1 MKKLTYLFFC
11 LSIAA
16 FGQNTVTDI
25 DGNTYNYLTF
35 GDQKWTTENAAME
48 TYRDGTPIPQ
58 VTDTLEWENLTTGAW
73 CYLNNDPNTEVKLY
87 NWFAVVGIHDT
98 DPNTPNKELAP
109 EGWNVPSL
117 DDWISFENYLIDNG
131 YNYDGSTTDNKIAK
145 AMASS
150 SGWNASSNEGDPGND
165 QSSNNSSGFNAF
177 PFGYKEGGIISQGQ
191 FVGENNIASFWTTT
205 ESNNVLG
212 YYLQLMN
219 GFPGSITSDSDEIWK
234 QGGMSVRFLKGAYTL
249 IPDPNFEQALIDQ
262 DIDTNPIIDGQVLTA
277 AISGLLELSVQ
288 SLQIAD
294 LTGIEDFTALTNL
307 SCDSNELTSLD
318 LTNNTALTN
327 LSCSG
332 NELTSLDLTNNTAL
346 TILVCYVNELTSLD
360 VSNNTDLTDLL
371 AFNNQLTSL
380 DVSNNTLLQLLDI
393 GDNPFSGLNVNN
405 NTALV
410 FLLVGN
416 YSNNGQLTNLDVSN
430 NTALTFL
437 TVRGNQL
444 TSIDVSNNTA
454 LSYLNCSANQLTSID
469 VSNNTALET
478 FYIYENQLT
487 SLDVNNNSDLTIF
500 QCYNSQLTSLDV
512 RNGNNYSFSD
522 FRAEENSD
530 LSCIYV
536 DDADYSNANWTD
548 IDPNSTFVENEAEC
562 EVLGESYCKE
572 MNVIRLLD
580 SDNEVVTFEI
590 STDEWHY
597 LAITKS
603 DDLTGKIYLDGNLVG
618 EGAFLD
624 VDYNWSQLYLG
635 VSYFTSWRKH
645 FKGWLDEFRVSSV
658 VRTEQEILENFEA
671 NTSLELDDNT
681 LGLWHLD
688 EPDGNFFN
696 NSVPGMDDGEL
707 FSGAQFTDG
716 RFGNSVYFDGID
728 DRGDCYTNIPESN
741 VTFEIWLK
749 IQGEEEQENVITP
762 FEAYGLY
769 NTSSDV
775 FDNCDLILDG
785 SSTEINSI
793 SIYPNP
799 TNNYL
804 FIEGNINPVAISIY
818 NLLGIEVISTKNT
831 DKVDVSELSKG
842 IYIIKISDGKNLT
855 NKKFIKN

>member
-1 MKKLTYLFFC
+1 
-11 LSIAA
+11 
-16 FGQNTVTDI
+16 
-25 DGNTYNYLTF
+25 
-35 GDQKWTTENAAME
+35 
-48 TYRDGTPIPQ
+48 
-58 VTDTLEWENLTTGAW
+58 
-73 CYLNNDPNTEVKLY
+73 
-87 NWFAVVGIHDT
+87 
-98 DPNTPNKELAP
+98 
-109 EGWNVPSL
+109 
-117 DDWISFENYLIDNG
+117 
-131 YNYDGSTTDNKIAK
+131 
-145 AMASS
+145 
-150 SGWNASSNEGDPGND
+150 
-165 QSSNNSSGFNAF
+165 
-177 PFGYKEGGIISQGQ
+177 
-191 FVGENNIASFWTTT
+191 
-205 ESNNVLG
+205 
-212 YYLQLMN
+212 
-219 GFPGSITSDSDEIWK
+219 
-234 QGGMSVRFLKGAYTL
+234 
-249 IPDPNFEQALIDQ
+249 
-262 DIDTNPIIDGQVLTA
+262 
-277 AISGLLELSVQ
+277 
-288 SLQIAD
+288 
-294 LTGIEDFTALTNL
+294 
-307 SCDSNELTSLD
+307 
-318 LTNNTALTN
+318 
-327 LSCSG
+327 
-332 NELTSLDLTNNTAL
+332 
-346 TILVCYVNELTSLD
+346 
-360 VSNNTDLTDLL
+360 
-371 AFNNQLTSL
+371 
-380 DVSNNTLLQLLDI
+380 
-393 GDNPFSGLNVNN
+393 
-405 NTALV
+405 
-410 FLLVGN
+410 
-416 YSNNGQLTNLDVSN
+416 
-430 NTALTFL
+430 
-437 TVRGNQL
+437 
-444 TSIDVSNNTA
+444 
-454 LSYLNCSANQLTSID
+454 
-469 VSNNTALET
+469 
-478 FYIYENQLT
+478 
-487 SLDVNNNSDLTIF
+487 
-500 QCYNSQLTSLDV
+500 
-512 RNGNNYSFSD
+512 
-522 FRAEENSD
+522 
-530 LSCIYV
+530 
-536 DDADYSNANWTD
+536 
-548 IDPNSTFVENEAEC
+548 
-562 EVLGESYCKE
+562 
-572 MNVIRLLD
+572 MNVTRLLD

-618 EGAFLD
+618 EGTFLD
-624 VDYNWSQLYLG
+624 VNYNWSQLYLG

>member
-1 MKKLTYLFFC
+1 
-11 LSIAA
+11 
-16 FGQNTVTDI
+16 
-25 DGNTYNYLTF
+25 
-35 GDQKWTTENAAME
+35 ME

-58 VTDTLEWENLTTGAW
+58 VTDTSEWENLTTGAW

-98 DPNTPNKELAP
+98 DPNTPNKEFAP

-150 SGWNASSNEGDPGND
+150 SGWNASSIEGAPGNN
-165 QSSNNSSGFNAF
+165 QNTNNNSEFNAF
-177 PFGYKEGGIISQGQ
+177 PFGYREGGEIFQGQ
-191 FVGENNIASFWTTT
+191 FVGENEIAPFWATT
-205 ESNNVLG
+205 ESNNVLS
-212 YYLQLMN
+212 YYLQLTKD
-219 GFPGSITSDSDEIWK
+219 FVGSITSDSDEIWK
-234 QGGMSVRFLKGAYTL
+234 QGGLSVRFLKGVYTL

-262 DIDTNPIIDGQVLTA
+262 GIDTNPIIDGQVLTA

-307 SCDSNELTSLD
+307 YCSSNQLTSLD
-318 LTNNTALTN
+318 LTNNTALTF
-327 LSCSG
+327 LYCSS
-332 NELTSLDLTNNTAL
+332 NQ
-346 TILVCYVNELTSLD
+346 LTSLD
-360 VSNNTDLTDLL
+360 VSNNTDLIDLL
-371 AFNNQLTSL
+371 AYSNQLTSL

-405 NTALV
+405 NTALAS
-410 FLLVGN
+410 LLVGN
-416 YSNNGQLTNLDVSN
+416 YNNNGQLTSLDVSN
-430 NTALTFL
+430 NPALTFL

-444 TSIDVSNNTA
+444 TSIDVSNNTEVY
-454 LSYLNCSANQLTSID
+454 YLNCSANQLTSID

-478 FYIYENQLT
+478 FYISENQLT
-487 SLDVNNNSDLTIF
+487 SLDVSNNSNLTIF

-512 RNGNNYSFSD
+512 RNGNNYSLND

-562 EVLGESYCKE
+562 EALGESYCKE
-572 MNVIRLLD
+572 MNVTRLLD

-597 LAITKS
+597 LAVTKS

-618 EGAFLD
+618 EGTFLD

-671 NTSLELDDNT
+671 NTSLELDTNT

-728 DRGDCYTNIPESN
+728 DRGDCYTDIPESN

-762 FEAYGLY
+762 FEAYGSY

-785 SSTEINSI
+785 NSTEINNI

-804 FIEGNINPVAISIY
+804 FIKGNINPISISIY
-818 NLLGIEVISTKNT
+818 NLLGAEVISKSNT
-831 DKVDVSELSKG
+831 DKIDVSELSNG
-842 IYIIKISDGKNLT
+842 VYIIRISDSLGQT
-855 NKKFIKN
+855 YRKFIKN

>member
-25 DGNTYNYLTF
+25 DGNIYNYLTY

-58 VTDTLEWENLTTGAW
+58 VTDTSEWENLTTGAW
-73 CYLNNDPNTEVKLY
+73 CYLDNDPNTEVKLY

-98 DPNTPNKELAP
+98 DPNTPNKEFAP

-150 SGWNASSNEGDPGND
+150 SGWNASSNEGAPGND

-177 PFGYKEGGIISQGQ
+177 PFGYREGGVISQGQ

-262 DIDTNPIIDGQVLTA
+262 GIDTNPIIDGQVLTA
-277 AISGLLELSVQ
+277 AISGLLELSVPN
-288 SLQIAD
+288 LQIAD

-307 SCDSNELTSLD
+307 SCSDNELTSLD
-318 LTNNTALTN
+318 VTNNTALTN
-327 LSCSG
+327 LYCSG
-332 NELTSLDLTNNTAL
+332 
-346 TILVCYVNELTSLD
+346 NELTSLD
-360 VSNNTDLTDLL
+360 VSNNTALTYLGCSQNQITSLDLTNSTALEL
-371 AFNNQLTSL
+371 IVCGFNQLTNLDITNNTELRELDTSNNPLTTLDVSNNIALNTLKCGNYDNNGQLTSL
-380 DVSNNTLLQLLDI
+380 DVSNNT
-393 GDNPFSGLNVNN
+393 
-405 NTALV
+405 ALSY
-410 FLLVGN
+410 F
-416 YSNNGQLTNLDVSN
+416 
-430 NTALTFL
+430 TF
-437 TVRGNQL
+437 TGNQL

-454 LSYLNCSANQLTSID
+454 LYYLNCSANQLTSID
-469 VSNNTALET
+469 VSGNHALGGLRCSN
-478 FYIYENQLT
+478 NQLT
-487 SLDVNNNSDLTIF
+487 N
-500 QCYNSQLTSLDV
+500 LDV
-512 RNGNNYSFSD
+512 RNENNVNFDNFDSL
-522 FRAEENSD
+522 NNPN
-530 LSCIYV
+530 LNCIYV
-536 DDADYSNANWTD
+536 DDADYSNANWTN

-562 EVLGESYCKE
+562 EALGESYCKE
-572 MNVIRLLD
+572 MNVTRLLD

-618 EGAFLD
+618 EGTFLD

-818 NLLGIEVISTKNT
+818 NLLGVEVISTKNT

>member
-1 MKKLTYLFFC
+1 VC
-11 LSIAA
+11 
-16 FGQNTVTDI
+16 N
-25 DGNTYNYLTF
+25 
-35 GDQKWTTENAAME
+35 
-48 TYRDGTPIPQ
+48 
-58 VTDTLEWENLTTGAW
+58 
-73 CYLNNDPNTEVKLY
+73 
-87 NWFAVVGIHDT
+87 
-98 DPNTPNKELAP
+98 
-109 EGWNVPSL
+109 
-117 DDWISFENYLIDNG
+117 
-131 YNYDGSTTDNKIAK
+131 
-145 AMASS
+145 
-150 SGWNASSNEGDPGND
+150 
-165 QSSNNSSGFNAF
+165 FN
-177 PFGYKEGGIISQGQ
+177 Q
-191 FVGENNIASFWTTT
+191 
-205 ESNNVLG
+205 
-212 YYLQLMN
+212 
-219 GFPGSITSDSDEIWK
+219 
-234 QGGMSVRFLKGAYTL
+234 
-249 IPDPNFEQALIDQ
+249 
-262 DIDTNPIIDGQVLTA
+262 
-277 AISGLLELSVQ
+277 
-288 SLQIAD
+288 
-294 LTGIEDFTALTNL
+294 
-307 SCDSNELTSLD
+307 LTSLD
-318 LTNNTALTN
+318 VTNNTALQN
-327 LSCSG
+327 FICGG
-332 NELTSLDLTNNTAL
+332 NQLTTLDVTNNTAL
-346 TILVCYVNELTSLD
+346 QYFSCISNQLTNLD
-360 VSNNTDLTDLL
+360 VSNNPDLL
-371 AFNNQLTSL
+371 YLNCNLNQLTSL
-380 DVSNNTLLQLLDI
+380 DVSNNTALDWLMC
-393 GDNPFSGLNVNN
+393 N
-405 NTALV
+405 
-410 FLLVGN
+410 
-416 YSNNGQLTNLDVSN
+416 
-430 NTALTFL
+430 
-437 TVRGNQL
+437 GNQL
-444 TSIDVSNNTA
+444 S
-454 LSYLNCSANQLTSID
+454 
-469 VSNNTALET
+469 
-478 FYIYENQLT
+478 
-487 SLDVNNNSDLTIF
+487 
-500 QCYNSQLTSLDV
+500 SLDV
-512 RNGNNYSFSD
+512 RNGNNVNFDNFDSLD
-522 FRAEENSD
+522 NPD
-530 LSCIYV
+530 LTCIYV

-562 EVLGESYCKE
+562 EALGESYCKE
-572 MNVIRLLD
+572 MNVTRLLD

-597 LAITKS
+597 LAFTKS

-618 EGAFLD
+618 EGTFLD
-624 VDYNWSQLYLG
+624 VDYNWFQLYLG

-818 NLLGIEVISTKNT
+818 NLLGVEVISTKNT

>member
-58 VTDTLEWENLTTGAW
+58 VTDTSEWENLTTGAW

-98 DPNTPNKELAP
+98 DPNTPNKEFAP
-109 EGWNVPSL
+109 EGWNVPSV
-117 DDWISFENYLIDNG
+117 DDWIFFEYYLIDNG

-150 SGWNASSNEGDPGND
+150 SGWITSSNEGAPGND
-165 QSSNNSSGFNAF
+165 QNTNNNSEFNAF
-177 PFGYKEGGIISQGQ
+177 PFGYRDSGQIFQGQ
-191 FVGENNIASFWTTT
+191 FVGENEIASFWTTT
-205 ESNNVLG
+205 ESNNVLS
-212 YYLQLMN
+212 YYLQLIN
-219 GFPGSITSDSDEIWK
+219 GFPGSITSNSDEIWK
-234 QGGMSVRFLKGAYTL
+234 QGGMSVRFLKGVYTL

-262 DIDTNPIIDGQVLTA
+262 GIDTNPIIDGQVLTA

-288 SLQIAD
+288 NLQIAD

-307 SCDSNELTSLD
+307 YCGGNQLTSLD
-318 LTNNTALTN
+318 VSNNVGLLELFCEGSQLASLNVTNNTALTGLYCN
-327 LSCSG
+327 
-332 NELTSLDLTNNTAL
+332 
-346 TILVCYVNELTSLD
+346 VNELTSLD
-360 VSNNTDLTDLL
+360 VSNNTDLINLV
-371 AFNNQLTSL
+371 AENNQLTSL
-380 DVSNNTLLQLLDI
+380 DVSNNTLLQSLDI
-393 GDNPFSGLNVNN
+393 GNNPLSGLNVNN
-405 NTALV
+405 NTALA

-416 YSNNGQLTNLDVSN
+416 YNNNNGQLTSLDVSN
-430 NTALTFL
+430 NTALSFFTF
-437 TVRGNQL
+437 RGNQL

-454 LSYLNCSANQLTSID
+454 LYYLNCSANQLTSID

-487 SLDVNNNSDLTIF
+487 SLDVSNNSDLTNF
-500 QCYNSQLTSLDV
+500 WCNNSQLTSLDV
-512 RNGNNYSFSD
+512 RNGNNYSFYD

-548 IDPNSTFVENEAEC
+548 VDPNSTFVENEAEC
-562 EVLGESYCKE
+562 EALGESYCKE
-572 MNVIRLLD
+572 MNVTRLLD
-580 SDNEVVTFEI
+580 SNNETATFEI

-618 EGAFLD
+618 EGTFLD
-624 VDYNWSQLYLG
+624 VNYNWYELYLG
-635 VSYFTSWRKH
+635 VSYFTSWRAH

-658 VRTEQEILENFEA
+658 VRTQQEILENFEA
-671 NTSLELDDNT
+671 NTSLELDANT

-688 EPDGNFFN
+688 EPNGNFFN

-707 FSGAQFTDG
+707 FSGAQFTNG
-716 RFGNSVYFDGID
+716 RFG
-728 DRGDCYTNIPESN
+728 
-741 VTFEIWLK
+741 
-749 IQGEEEQENVITP
+749 
-762 FEAYGLY
+762 
-769 NTSSDV
+769 
-775 FDNCDLILDG
+775 
-785 SSTEINSI
+785 
-793 SIYPNP
+793 
-799 TNNYL
+799 
-804 FIEGNINPVAISIY
+804 
-818 NLLGIEVISTKNT
+818 
-831 DKVDVSELSKG
+831 
-842 IYIIKISDGKNLT
+842 
-855 NKKFIKN
+855 